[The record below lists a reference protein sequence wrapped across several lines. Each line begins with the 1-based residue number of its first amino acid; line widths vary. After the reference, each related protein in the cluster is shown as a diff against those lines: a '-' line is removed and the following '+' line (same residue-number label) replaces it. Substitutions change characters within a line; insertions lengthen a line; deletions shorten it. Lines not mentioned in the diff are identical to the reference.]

1 MTYIEELTNTKQKQ
15 RNSMVA
21 GISSKILQI
30 RKESIKQSLSDLD
43 TIEHRQDL
51 VTTTRGPKP

>member
-30 RKESIKQSLSDLD
+30 RKATSTPSNTGKTLLPPS
-43 TIEHRQDL
+43 TA
-51 VTTTRGPKP
+51 